1 MAKGVANG
9 FPAGVTA
16 TRREI
21 AEAWTT
27 KTIPPF
33 GGNAISMAAVVA
45 TLDVMREE
53 NVPMRSADRRRQL
66 GATLRALG
74 AEHDWIGEARGM
86 GLMWGIELVT
96 DRESREPDAAR
107 ATTLV
112 EAAS

>member
-27 KTIPPF
+27 KTISPF
-33 GGNAISMAAVVA
+33 GGNAISMAAAVA

-66 GATLRALG
+66 GATR
-74 AEHDWIGEARGM
+74 ARGRAR
-86 GLMWGIELVT
+86 L
-96 DRESREPDAAR
+96 DRRGPRHGVDVGDR
-107 ATTLV
+107 TRD
-112 EAAS
+112 